1 MKVLLVDGEGKLGR
15 AVAKELAKQGI
26 AFRCLVGRTSDTAFL
41 ESLGCELVYGDV
53 RSTGSLEN
61 AMADTDMIISSFAT
75 GVQARQAADLWNVD
89 YAGNLSLIELAKA
102 NRVKKYVFVSCCG
115 RARLAHFEHGKVSK
129 AVEDLLKMS
138 GLDYTV
144 LRVATLAT
152 DLVFMG
158 DTLKKRGWAPT
169 LKRKRN
175 KVRPVFIQ
183 DLAKCLVGSLDNPK
197 ASRKVIELGGNAQ
210 YSFKELEDLYSKAL
224 KRKVRFVQIPLP
236 IARFIA
242 ATVDYI
248 TADRYNARGLVSALS
263 EDSACNATEAR
274 RILDTSSLAS
284 TAA

>member
-61 AMADTDMIISSFAT
+61 AMADTDMII
-75 GVQARQAADLWNVD
+75 
-89 YAGNLSLIELAKA
+89 AKA